1 MSRERRLGRGLEA
14 LLGRA
19 GMETPPAPRTE
30 GTGALATDARPA
42 GGLGSGAAR
51 LILHAPEEVEQ
62 AAAALPT
69 LEIDPSLVDPNP
81 WQPRSVV
88 DDAALAEL
96 TASLGEHG
104 LVQPVVVRARGDRY
118 QLIAGQRRLA
128 AARRL
133 SWTRIPVR
141 VLDVD
146 DRQMSEIAIVEN
158 LQRRDL
164 DALEKATSF
173 KSYLSAWGC
182 TQDELAKRLSIDRS
196 TVTNLIR
203 LLELPE
209 GVQGRLRAGEI
220 SMGHARALLALGDE
234 HEQVALAGRI
244 VAEGLSVRAIESEVQ
259 EILRADEDDGPA
271 PTAPRPSRT
280 TTRPHADSDDEAAF
294 SEDADGSG
302 DITTDGRRQGPAK
315 RRPGRPSTRRTAQV
329 QAVEQ
334 QLRRALGTK
343 VVVHANGRG
352 AGRIVIPFTSLEDFQ
367 RLLEQISCADRGGP
381 ARS

>member
-1 MSRERRLGRGLEA
+1 MSKERRLGRGLEA

-19 GMETPPAPRTE
+19 GLDPQSTPAPAQTQ
-30 GTGALATDARPA
+30 GTGALAAQPSPLPGRAPDLPGKGI
-42 GGLGSGAAR
+42 GGLGTGAAR

-62 AAAALPT
+62 AAAALPVN
-69 LEIDPSLVDPNP
+69 EVDPALVDPNP

-88 DDAALAEL
+88 DDGALAEL

-104 LVQPVVVRARGDRY
+104 LLQPIVVRARSDRY

-133 SWTRIPVR
+133 GWAKLPVR

-164 DALEKATSF
+164 DALEKAVSF
-173 KSYLSAWGC
+173 KTYLAAWGC

-196 TVTNLIR
+196 SVTNLIR

-209 GVQGRLRAGEI
+209 GVQQRLRAGEI
-220 SMGHARALLALGDE
+220 SMGHARALLPLGDE
-234 HEQVALAGRI
+234 HEQVKLAQRI
-244 VAEGLSVRAIESEVQ
+244 VTEGLSVRAIEGQVQ
-259 EILRADEDDGPA
+259 EILRADEDDPA
-271 PTAPRPSRT
+271 LADDDGVSTAV
-280 TTRPHADSDDEAAF
+280 ADSEGDDDLPSPAA
-294 SEDADGSG
+294 
-302 DITTDGRRQGPAK
+302 PAATK
-315 RRPGRPSTRRTAQV
+315 RKPGRPATKRTAQV
-329 QAVEQ
+329 QAVEA

-343 VVVHANGRG
+343 VVVHANGKG
-352 AGRIVIPFTSLEDFQ
+352 AGRIVIPFGDLDEFQ
-367 RLLEQISCADRGGP
+367 RLLQQITG
-381 ARS
+381 

>member
-1 MSRERRLGRGLEA
+1 MSKERRLGRGLEA

-19 GMETPPAPRTE
+19 GLDPQSTPAPAQTQ
-30 GTGALATDARPA
+30 GTGALAAQPSPLPGRAPDLPGKGI
-42 GGLGSGAAR
+42 GGLGTGAAR

-62 AAAALPT
+62 AAAALPVN
-69 LEIDPSLVDPNP
+69 EVDPALVDPNP

-88 DDAALAEL
+88 DDGALAEL

-104 LVQPVVVRARGDRY
+104 LLQPIVVRARSDRY

-133 SWTRIPVR
+133 GWAKLPVR

-164 DALEKATSF
+164 DALEKAVSF
-173 KSYLSAWGC
+173 KTYLAAWGC

-196 TVTNLIR
+196 SVTNLIR

-209 GVQGRLRAGEI
+209 GVQQRLRAGEI
-220 SMGHARALLALGDE
+220 SMGHARALLPLGDE
-234 HEQVALAGRI
+234 HEQVKLAQRI
-244 VAEGLSVRAIESEVQ
+244 VTEGLSVRAIEGQVQ
-259 EILRADEDDGPA
+259 EILRADEDDPA
-271 PTAPRPSRT
+271 LADDDGVSTAV
-280 TTRPHADSDDEAAF
+280 
-294 SEDADGSG
+294 ADGEG
-302 DITTDGRRQGPAK
+302 DDDLPSPAAPAATK
-315 RRPGRPSTRRTAQV
+315 RKPGRPATKRTAQV
-329 QAVEQ
+329 QAVEA

-343 VVVHANGRG
+343 VIVHANGKG
-352 AGRIVIPFTSLEDFQ
+352 AGRIVIPFGDLDEFQ
-367 RLLEQISCADRGGP
+367 RLLQQITG
-381 ARS
+381 

>member
-1 MSRERRLGRGLEA
+1 MSKERRLGRGLEA

-19 GMETPPAPRTE
+19 GLDPQSTPAPAQTQ
-30 GTGALATDARPA
+30 GTGALAAQYSPLPGRAPDLSGKGI
-42 GGLGSGAAR
+42 GGLGTGAAR

-62 AAAALPT
+62 AAAALPVN
-69 LEIDPSLVDPNP
+69 EVDPTLVDPNP

-88 DDAALAEL
+88 DDGALAEL

-104 LVQPVVVRARGDRY
+104 LLQPIVVRARSDRY

-133 SWTRIPVR
+133 GWAKLPVR

-164 DALEKATSF
+164 DALEKAVSF
-173 KSYLSAWGC
+173 KTYLAAWGC

-196 TVTNLIR
+196 SVTNLIR

-209 GVQGRLRAGEI
+209 GVQQRLRAGEI
-220 SMGHARALLALGDE
+220 SMGHARALLPLGDE
-234 HEQVALAGRI
+234 HEQVKLAQRI
-244 VAEGLSVRAIESEVQ
+244 VTEGLSVRAIEGEVQ
-259 EILRADEDDGPA
+259 EILRADEDDPA
-271 PTAPRPSRT
+271 L
-280 TTRPHADSDDEAAF
+280 ADDDGI
-294 SEDADGSG
+294 STVVADGERDDDLPS
-302 DITTDGRRQGPAK
+302 PAAPAATK
-315 RRPGRPSTRRTAQV
+315 RKPGRPATKRTAQV
-329 QAVEQ
+329 QAVEA

-343 VVVHANGRG
+343 VVVHANGKG
-352 AGRIVIPFTSLEDFQ
+352 AGRIVIPFGDLDEFQ
-367 RLLEQISCADRGGP
+367 RLLQQITG
-381 ARS
+381 